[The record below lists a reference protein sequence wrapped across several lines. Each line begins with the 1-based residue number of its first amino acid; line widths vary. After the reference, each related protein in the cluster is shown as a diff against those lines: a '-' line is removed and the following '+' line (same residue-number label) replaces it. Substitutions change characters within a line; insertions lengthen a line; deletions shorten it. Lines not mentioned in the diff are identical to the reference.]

1 MTEGDSNADPV
12 TEGESTHILTG
23 LYPGLKLGAGRYS
36 LLKPL
41 GHGGAGEVWLAT
53 DTVLSEPSALKLLP
67 PAKEGDIGAFED
79 LRQETRRSRRLSHPN
94 IIRIYDFHNLPG
106 EIPFISM
113 EYVKGV
119 NLDALRER
127 APQGVLSWEF
137 LRPILRDLCEALA
150 YAHSEGLVHRDL
162 KPSNLLLNEKGQLKL
177 ADFGIAASC
186 REPYGRGAERHRG
199 WGTPAYVSPQQLDG
213 GVPSTSDDLYSLGAS
228 LYELLTGVPPFFEGE
243 LEIQIRLATPQPMAE
258 RLQRFGRVNEI
269 PAGISALVMDC
280 LAKDPARRPITAR
293 EVQQRIEN
301 AFVAPK
307 SQRLP
312 AGGVL
317 PAPPAPPPPPA
328 PAKPAALPRLTAVK
342 PTLTRKPRTGGTA
355 AASKGGSP
363 DSLYRAE
370 PRSARTVPPG
380 WIFLLLGLA
389 ALVWVG
395 RQAMKVEPRI
405 PNAVSG
411 LELPPLTNAAFTL
424 ERELTGNK
432 DPITAVAVTR
442 TGEWL
447 AGGAT
452 DHTARVWELE
462 GKTPKT
468 FVGDGGLFEVLAISP
483 SGTWLAAGGVNH
495 AVKVWEV
502 KRRLLQLTLPAHSNA
517 VTCLAFSPDGG
528 ALASGGQD
536 GKISV
541 WNMPTGLSNSAW
553 SGHRGPVR
561 AVAFASDGASVATL
575 GRDEMV
581 RVWHPR
587 NGVRLG
593 EFSVTNQATGAV
605 GFSADGSLLATS
617 RGTEIVVWDVR
628 GRSVWRRWSAPDG
641 AVVASVAVGADG
653 LVASG
658 DRHGEIM
665 LWAAGSG
672 RRLQTWAGHS
682 DEVSTLAF
690 SSDGQRLVSGG
701 ADRVVKVWRRGEGP

>member
-1 MTEGDSNADPV
+1 MAEDDSGADPI

-23 LYPGLKLGAGRYS
+23 LYPGRKLGADRYS
-36 LLKPL
+36 LLKRL

-67 PAKEGDIGAFED
+67 PAKEGDAAAFED

-119 NLDALRER
+119 NLDAVRER
-127 APQGVLSWEF
+127 EPQGVLSWEY

-162 KPSNLLLNEKGQLKL
+162 KPSNLLINEKGQLKL

-186 REPYGRGAERHRG
+186 REPAGRGAERHQG
-199 WGTPAYVSPQQLDG
+199 WGTLAYVSPQQLDG

-228 LYELLTGVPPFFEGE
+228 LYELLTGVPPFYEGE
-243 LEIQIRLATPQPMAE
+243 LEVQIRLATPQPLAE

-269 PAGISALVMDC
+269 PPGINALVMDC
-280 LAKDPARRPITAR
+280 LAKDPAQRPITAR
-293 EVQQRIEN
+293 DVQRRIEN

-307 SQRLP
+307 APRPS
-312 AGGVL
+312 AGGAM
-317 PAPPAPPPPPA
+317 PTPPVPPPPPK
-328 PAKPAALPRLTAVK
+328 PAKLPRLTAIK
-342 PTLTRKPRTGGTA
+342 PTLTRKPRTGA
-355 AASKGGSP
+355 AAAATTDGDPGG
-363 DSLYRAE
+363 LYRAG
-370 PRSARTVPPG
+370 PRPAGQVPLG
-380 WIFLLLGLA
+380 WIFLVLGLA
-389 ALVWVG
+389 ALGWVG
-395 RQAMKVEPRI
+395 WQAMTVEPRATA
-405 PNAVSG
+405 PVSG
-411 LELPPLTNAAFTL
+411 LELPPLTNVAFTL
-424 ERELTGNK
+424 EREFAAQK
-432 DPITAVAVTR
+432 EPITALALTR
-442 TGEWL
+442 TGEWVVS
-447 AGGAT
+447 GAT
-452 DHTARVWELE
+452 DHTARVWELDSR
-462 GKTPKT
+462 TPKT
-468 FVGDGGLFEVLAISP
+468 FAGDGGLFEVLAISP

-528 ALASGGQD
+528 ALASGGAD

-541 WNMPTGLSNSAW
+541 WSMPTGQSNSAW
-553 SGHRGPVR
+553 TGHRGPVR
-561 AVAFASDGASVATL
+561 AVAFASDGSSVATL
-575 GRDEMV
+575 GRDDLA

-587 NGVRLG
+587 TGARLG

-617 RGTEIVVWDVR
+617 SGAEIVVWDVR
-628 GRSVWRRWSAPDG
+628 GRAVWRRWTVPDG
-641 AVVASVAVGADG
+641 AVVASVAVLADG

-658 DRHGEIM
+658 DRNGGIT
-665 LWAAGSG
+665 LWGADRG
-672 RRLQTWAGHS
+672 RQLQTVTGHS
-682 DEVSTLAF
+682 DDVSALAF
-690 SSDGQRLVSGG
+690 SSDGRRLVSGS
-701 ADRVVKVWRRGEGP
+701 ADRMVKVWLRGEGP